1 MSEDDDDEPSGSG
14 SEVEV
19 YSPNGKLVD
28 EDQSKE
34 STAKKM
40 DPADLIT
47 MPESLASKMDA
58 LKLSENGDDLKADQ
72 TEPKD

>member
-1 MSEDDDDEPSGSG
+1 MSEDDEDDEPSGSG

-34 STAKKM
+34 STAKKV
-40 DPADLIT
+40 DPADLIDT
-47 MPESLASKMDA
+47 PETLASKMGA
-58 LKLSENGDDLKADQ
+58 LKLSENGDDPQAAQ
-72 TEPKD
+72 SPP